1 MVAPALLLFQ
11 ATLAFLYNQNCGK
24 QRKSFKE
31 WKKLWPSNLLIPGL
45 FESALMKFENRRNLN
60 SSLCLMATTAFM
72 AFFSLGS
79 YINYLLAF
87 IGKENYYFKISPLD
101 GACLQVS

>member
-1 MVAPALLLFQ
+1 MTCYGYAMVAPALLLFQ
-11 ATLAFLYNQNCGK
+11 ATLAFLYNQHCGK

-79 YINYLLAF
+79 YINYLYYSILN
-87 IGKENYYFKISPLD
+87 KEKRY
-101 GACLQVS
+101 